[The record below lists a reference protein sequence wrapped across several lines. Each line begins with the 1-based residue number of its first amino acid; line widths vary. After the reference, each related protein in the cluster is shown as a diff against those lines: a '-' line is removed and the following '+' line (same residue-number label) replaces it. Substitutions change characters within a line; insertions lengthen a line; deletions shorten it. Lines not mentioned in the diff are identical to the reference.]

1 MTSGDQP
8 QVLEV
13 TSDDDLSLDII
24 FGHLSPRE
32 GPNLTQTFPRLWQ
45 IILIILF
52 LSPRLDAVHQ
62 NFWSL
67 WKDHHII
74 LKRSTWHLPAV
85 PMLRHQNWSRHLF
98 IGITETFW
106 YYPRTH
112 AFSTLDKCSSGP
124 DLMFDEGQAGRW
136 LVDVNTITC
145 CGSNVQ
151 YIEIIVSRITF
162 YQHHDKNIV

>member
-1 MTSGDQP
+1 MSGDQP

-13 TSDDDLSLDII
+13 TSDDDLSSDII

-32 GPNLTQTFPRLWQ
+32 GPSLTQTFPHLWQ

-85 PMLRHQNWSRHLF
+85 PMLRHQKTGHVIYLSVLQKHFDIILEHLPSALW
-98 IGITETFW
+98 INVHQPPTWCLTRARRG
-106 YYPRTH
+106 
-112 AFSTLDKCSSGP
+112 C
-124 DLMFDEGQAGRW
+124 DLLMLIQ
-136 LVDVNTITC
+136 LLC

-162 YQHHDKNIV
+162 YQHHDKNFV